1 MEYNE
6 DRESLKNVPTS
17 TLPPPPR
24 FDAVASA
31 AARPVEPLATTRIQ
45 IDLTQKPRG
54 SRLISRRSKFLALTA
69 IVGLATGAAGGILV
83 VESNKQQSENSAS
96 TIQLPAEQTPV
107 VDLAASALQTS
118 DNLEVSE
125 PVENQVPVRRRQ
137 RPPRRQPRREQVVLS
152 HSDDD
157 EESDRGEDDDAEE
170 EEEKD
175 RKDDERRKNEDRER
189 KQKDRDHDADSRR
202 SGRNRALLYDVMR
215 VRKP

>member
-107 VDLAASALQTS
+107 VDPAAPALQSS

-157 EESDRGEDDDAEE
+157 EESDRGEDDDD

-175 RKDDERRKNEDRER
+175 RNDDERRKNEDRER
-189 KQKDRDHDADSRR
+189 KRKDRDHDADSRR
-202 SGRNRALLYDVMR
+202 SGRNRALLYDTVR
-215 VRKP
+215 VRRP